1 MFTMM
6 NDPNSDPIAG
16 LKYFAHA
23 PPINAPI
30 IANMKFANGPAKLTI
45 ISPKVFL
52 RKFLLSI
59 GTGFAQ
65 PKITKPGANNIMNK
79 GIITV
84 PNKSICASGFRVSLP

>member
-1 MFTMM
+1 MFTIM
-6 NDPNSDPIAG
+6 NDPNNDPIDG

-23 PPINAPI
+23 PPSNAPI
-30 IANMKFANGPAKLTI
+30 IANMKFENGPAKLTI

-65 PKITKPGANNIMNK
+65 PKTIKPGASNIMNR

-84 PNKSICASGFRVSLP
+84 PNKSI